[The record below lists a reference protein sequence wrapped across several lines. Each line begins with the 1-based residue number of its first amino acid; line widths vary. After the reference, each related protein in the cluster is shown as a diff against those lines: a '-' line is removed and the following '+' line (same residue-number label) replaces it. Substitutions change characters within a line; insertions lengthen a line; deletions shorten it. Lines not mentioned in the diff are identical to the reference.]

1 MPEPTTGPRP
11 SSSPKAES
19 LAARLAALTGNQPRV
34 TVDGFRTRVE
44 ADLPA
49 QLTNTECRMLY
60 LTLGD
65 SGHCGIHPD
74 GYAWAEIVD
83 LPDPARLTADQC
95 AGYAC
100 ALCGLELYTS
110 QFLGSVDGLQLWA
123 CSPAC
128 QANPLASD

>member
-1 MPEPTTGPRP
+1 MEPTTGPRHH
-11 SSSPKAES
+11 SSPRAES
-19 LAARLAALTGNQPRV
+19 LAARLVALTGNEPRV
-34 TVDGFRTRVE
+34 SGDSWRTRIEV
-44 ADLPA
+44 DLPA
-49 QLTNTECRMLY
+49 QLTNAECRMLY
-60 LTLGD
+60 YALANSD
-65 SGHCGIHPD
+65 HCGVARD
-74 GYAWAEIVD
+74 GYVWAELLE
-83 LPDPARLTADQC
+83 LPDLDRLTADQC